1 MTGVGLLSVVGV
13 FALRAKRTGPIP
25 DIGIGGPLWRKTK
38 LSSGEVQ
45 GAAVVDGSSEA
56 AVGCP
61 TRTTNK

>member
-1 MTGVGLLSVVGV
+1 MAKDQVVVGG
-13 FALRAKRTGPIP
+13 K
-25 DIGIGGPLWRKTK
+25 
-38 LSSGEVQ
+38 VQ